1 MERIMDLIKY
11 ATESDGP
18 GLAKV
23 NVQSFQ
29 GRRYLQEVFPGA
41 TLSRVQEYKIVV
53 GMKHLANPNMHVL
66 KIHDP
71 VSGELATYSRWQFP
85 ASFGPSLV
93 PLSEKAAFLAKD
105 PIPHAPQQM
114 NKGVFSA
121 FKRLLEDSRK
131 RYTTENDISKWPP
144 NSRHGGGFFGSNS
157 SPVLNLLATLP
168 EYQGRGF
175 GSAVLKWGMEKAD
188 ASQSRIF
195 LEGTPEGVPIYLKH
209 GWKILEEVVMDYTQF
224 GGVGQESFF
233 LMMRDPVSQ

>member
-1 MERIMDLIKY
+1 MDLIKY
-11 ATESDGP
+11 ATEADGP

-29 GRRYLQEVFPGA
+29 GRRHFEEVFPGA
-41 TLSRVQEYKIVV
+41 TLSRMQEYKIVV

-93 PLSEKAAFLAKD
+93 TLSEKAAFFAKD
-105 PIPHAPQQM
+105 TIPHAPRPM
-114 NKGVFSA
+114 NEGVFNA
-121 FKRLLEDSRK
+121 FKKLLEDSRK

-144 NSRHGGGFFGSNS
+144 NPRQGLFCSNIS
-157 SPVLNLLATLP
+157 LVLDLLATLP

-175 GSAVLKWGMEKAD
+175 GSAILKWGMEKAD

-195 LEGTPEGVPIYLKH
+195 LEGTPEGVPVYLKH
-209 GWKILEEVVMDYTQF
+209 GWKILEEVVMDYTRF

>member
-1 MERIMDLIKY
+1 MKGIMDLIKY
-11 ATESDGP
+11 ATEADGP

-29 GRRYLQEVFPGA
+29 GRRLLEELFPEA
-41 TLSRVQEYKIVV
+41 SLTRMQEYKIVV
-53 GMKHLANPNMHVL
+53 GMKHLANPKMHVL

-93 PLSEKAAFLAKD
+93 TLSEKAVLLAKD
-105 PIPHAPQQM
+105 PIPHAPRPM
-114 NKGVFSA
+114 NEEVFNA
-121 FKRLLEDSRK
+121 FKKLLEDGRK
-131 RYTTENDISKWPP
+131 RYTTENDII
-144 NSRHGGGFFGSNS
+144 
-157 SPVLNLLATLP
+157 LDLLATLP

-175 GSAVLKWGMEKAD
+175 GSAILKWGTDKAD

-195 LEGTPEGVPIYLKH
+195 LEGTPEGVPVYLKY
-209 GWKILEEVVMDYTQF
+209 GWKIVEEVVMDYTPF
-224 GGVGQESFF
+224 GSVGQESFF

>member
-1 MERIMDLIKY
+1 MDLIKY

>member
-1 MERIMDLIKY
+1 MDLIKY
-11 ATESDGP
+11 ATELDGP

-29 GRRYLQEVFPGA
+29 GRRLLEELFPA
-41 TLSRVQEYKIVV
+41 ASLTRMQEYKIVV

-93 PLSEKAAFLAKD
+93 TLSEKAALWAKD
-105 PIPHAPQQM
+105 PIPHAPRPM
-114 NKGVFSA
+114 NEEVFNA
-121 FKRLLEDSRK
+121 FKKLLEDGRK

-144 NSRHGGGFFGSNS
+144 HPFPTRGFCSNGSS
-157 SPVLNLLATLP
+157 VLDLLATLP

-175 GSAVLKWGMEKAD
+175 GSAILKWGTNKAD
-188 ASQSRIF
+188 ASQSRIY
-195 LEGTPEGVPIYLKH
+195 LEGTPEGVPVYLKY
-209 GWKILEEVVMDYTQF
+209 GWKILEEVVMDYTPF
-224 GGVGQESFF
+224 GSVGQESFF

>member
-1 MERIMDLIKY
+1 MEGIMDLIKY
-11 ATESDGP
+11 ATEPDGP

-114 NKGVFSA
+114 KKGVFNA

-131 RYTTENDISKWPP
+131 RYTTENDII
-144 NSRHGGGFFGSNS
+144 
-157 SPVLNLLATLP
+157 LNLLATLP

>member
-1 MERIMDLIKY
+1 MDLIKY
-11 ATESDGP
+11 ATEPDGP
-18 GLAKV
+18 ALAKV

-29 GRRYLQEVFPGA
+29 GRRYLQEVFPGT

-93 PLSEKAAFLAKD
+93 PLSEKAVFLAKD
-105 PIPHAPQQM
+105 SIPHAPQQM
-114 NKGVFSA
+114 NKGVFNG
-121 FKRLLEDSRK
+121 FKKLLEESRK
-131 RYTTENDISKWPP
+131 RYTTENDIGKWPP
-144 NSRHGGGFFGSNS
+144 KFPTGVLSGSNS
-157 SPVLNLLATLP
+157 SPVLDLLATLP

>member
-11 ATESDGP
+11 ATEPDGP

-93 PLSEKAAFLAKD
+93 PLSEKAVFLAKD

-114 NKGVFSA
+114 NKGVFNA
-121 FKRLLEDSRK
+121 FKKLLGRVAS
-131 RYTTENDISKWPP
+131 DI
-144 NSRHGGGFFGSNS
+144 RQRTIL
-157 SPVLNLLATLP
+157 VILDLLATLP

-195 LEGTPEGVPIYLKH
+195 LEGTPEGVPVYLKH
-209 GWKILEEVVMDYTQF
+209 GWKILEEVVMDYKQF

>member
-1 MERIMDLIKY
+1 MYLIQY
-11 ATESDGP
+11 ATEADGP

-29 GRRYLQEVFPGA
+29 GRRLLEEVFPEA
-41 TLSRVQEYKIVV
+41 SLTRVQEYKIIV

-71 VSGELATYSRWQFP
+71 VSGDLATYSRWQFP

-93 PLSEKAAFLAKD
+93 TLSEEAAFLAKD
-105 PIPHAPQQM
+105 PIPHAPQPM
-114 NKGVFSA
+114 NVGLASA
-121 FKRLLEDSRK
+121 FKKLLEEARK
-131 RYTTENDISKWPP
+131 RYTTENDII
-144 NSRHGGGFFGSNS
+144 
-157 SPVLNLLATLP
+157 LDLLATLP

-175 GSAVLKWGMEKAD
+175 GSAILKWGTEKAD

-195 LEGTPEGVPIYLKH
+195 LEGTPEGVPVYQKY
-209 GWKILEEVVMDYTQF
+209 GWKVVEEVVLDFAQF
-224 GGVGQESFF
+224 GGEGHESFF

>member
-11 ATESDGP
+11 ATEPDGP

-114 NKGVFSA
+114 NKGVFNA
-121 FKRLLEDSRK
+121 FKKLLEESRK
-131 RYTTENDISKWPP
+131 RYTTENDII
-144 NSRHGGGFFGSNS
+144 
-157 SPVLNLLATLP
+157 LDLLATLP

-195 LEGTPEGVPIYLKH
+195 LEGTPEGVPVYLKH

-233 LMMRDPVSQ
+233 MMMRDPVSQ

>member
-1 MERIMDLIKY
+1 MNLIKY
-11 ATESDGP
+11 ATEADGP

-29 GRRYLQEVFPGA
+29 SRRLLEELFPEA
-41 TLSRVQEYKIVV
+41 SLTRMQEYKIIV

-71 VSGELATYSRWQFP
+71 VSGDLATYSRWQFP

-93 PLSEKAAFLAKD
+93 TLSEKAALLAKD
-105 PIPHAPQQM
+105 PIPHAPRPM
-114 NKGVFSA
+114 NEGVFNA
-121 FKRLLEDSRK
+121 FKKLLEDGRK
-131 RYTTENDISKWPP
+131 RYTTDNDII
-144 NSRHGGGFFGSNS
+144 
-157 SPVLNLLATLP
+157 LDLLATLP

-175 GSAVLKWGMEKAD
+175 GSAILKWGMEKAD

-209 GWKILEEVVMDYTQF
+209 GWKIVEEVIMDYTPF
-224 GGVGQESFF
+224 GSVGQESFF
-233 LMMRDPVSQ
+233 LMMRDPIPQ

>member
-1 MERIMDLIKY
+1 MDLIKY
-11 ATESDGP
+11 ATEPDGP
-18 GLAKV
+18 ALAKV

-29 GRRYLQEVFPGA
+29 GRRYLQEVFPGT

-93 PLSEKAAFLAKD
+93 PLSEKAVFLAKD
-105 PIPHAPQQM
+105 SIPHAPQQM
-114 NKGVFSA
+114 NKGVFNG
-121 FKRLLEDSRK
+121 FKKLLEESRK
-131 RYTTENDISKWPP
+131 RYTTENDI
-144 NSRHGGGFFGSNS
+144 
-157 SPVLNLLATLP
+157 VLDLLATLP

>member
-11 ATESDGP
+11 ATEPDGP
-18 GLAKV
+18 GLAKA

-114 NKGVFSA
+114 NKGVFNA

-131 RYTTENDISKWPP
+131 RYTTENDII
-144 NSRHGGGFFGSNS
+144 
-157 SPVLNLLATLP
+157 LNLLATLP